1 MGRGP
6 AGVRDFERAVELIP
20 AEPPSAERARALGG
34 LGLILMLAGQPASS
48 AEHCKAAVAVARTV
62 GARVEE
68 ADALATLGYDLS
80 FLGDRPAG
88 LECARRA
95 RSLARQT
102 GNDEILSR
110 TTVPLSDVLRRDGQL
125 AEAVEVALA
134 GARESRGA
142 GLEMREGFCQ
152 MNAAEAAFELGRW
165 QLVDRLSRDVLARG
179 PSGVTLAFAHYM
191 AGALACARGELDAAD
206 AHLAA
211 QFAAVG
217 RDPIPPDYIVIETE
231 AELALAQR
239 RPERASRVTHEGMH
253 LTVQDPLRCA
263 LVVWLGLR
271 AEADLAEL
279 ARARRDRK
287 AEVASRERA
296 GAFRDFALQR
306 VGDAAHP
313 ALMAVIEAEYTRA
326 DGQSDPAAWDAAV
339 HAWDARP
346 APYRAAYARFRQAE
360 AALERRDRAQAT
372 RALHAA
378 HATAASLGAALLQS
392 ELEAL
397 ARRGRIDLTAH
408 EPPAAD
414 EAASDPATA
423 AAAELGLTTREREV
437 LEHMALGQTN
447 RQIADELFI
456 SIKTVGVHVSHI
468 LGKLGVANR
477 SEATAVAHRLG
488 LAPAQAGATPRCLP
502 PTGT

>member
-1 MGRGP
+1 
-6 AGVRDFERAVELIP
+6 
-20 AEPPSAERARALGG
+20 
-34 LGLILMLAGQPASS
+34 MLAGQPASS
-48 AEHCKAAVAVARTV
+48 AEHCEAAVAVARTV

-95 RSLARQT
+95 RSIARQT
-102 GNDEILSR
+102 GDDEILSR

-125 AEAVEVALA
+125 AEAVEVGLA
-134 GARESRGA
+134 GARESRRA

-165 QLVDRLSRDVLARG
+165 DLVDRLSRDVLARG
-179 PSGVTLAFAHYM
+179 LSGVTLAFAHHM
-191 AGALACARGELDAAD
+191 AGALACARGDLHAAD

-211 QFAAVG
+211 QRAAVG
-217 RDPIPPDYIVIETE
+217 RDPIPPDYIVIEAE

-239 RPERASRVTHEGMH
+239 RPELASRVAREGMH
-253 LTVQDPLRCA
+253 LTAQDPLRCA

-271 AEADLAEL
+271 AEADLSEL
-279 ARARRDRK
+279 ARAHRDGN
-287 AEVASRERA
+287 AEVAARERA

-306 VGDAAHP
+306 VGAAAHP
-313 ALMAVIEAEYTRA
+313 ALMAVIEAEHTRA
-326 DGQSDPAAWDAAV
+326 EGHSDPASWDAAAR
-339 HAWDARP
+339 AWEARP
-346 APYRAAYARFRQAE
+346 APYQAAYARWRQAE

-378 HATAASLGAALLQS
+378 HATATSLGAAHLRS

-397 ARRGRIDLTAH
+397 ARRGRIDLTAN
-408 EPPAAD
+408 EPPAAE
-414 EAASDPATA
+414 EATSDPATA

-447 RQIADELFI
+447 REIADELFI
-456 SIKTVGVHVSHI
+456 SIKTVSVHVSHI
-468 LGKLGVANR
+468 LGKLSVANR
-477 SEATAVAHRLG
+477 GEATAIAHRLG
-488 LAPAQAGATPRCLP
+488 LAPAQTGAARRSTP